1 MELTPRFESLGII
14 CIAGISIS
22 GIILFG
28 GSTPDIRFSGF
39 VSFMVLFVIFIFMVI
54 ISFKDE
60 NPFKNRTLPVWNNVG
75 LFLICTGF
83 LLFDDPVLG
92 ISIVLTGM
100 ITSMYAIHYRECKN
114 RDAVESNPD
123 IEINGNGAEGEI

>member
-1 MELTPRFESLGII
+1 MERTPRFESLGII

-28 GSTPDIRFSGF
+28 GSTPEIRFSGF
-39 VSFMVLFVIFIFMVI
+39 VSLMVLFVIFISMVI

-75 LFLICTGF
+75 SFLMCTGF
-83 LLFDDPVLG
+83 LLFGNPVFG

-100 ITSMYAIHYRECKN
+100 IISMYAIHYRECKN
-114 RDAVESNPD
+114 RDVVESNPD
-123 IEINGNGAEGEI
+123 IEINGTGAEDEV

>member
-1 MELTPRFESLGII
+1 MELTPRFESLEVV

-28 GSTPDIRFSGF
+28 GSTPEIRFSGF
-39 VSFMVLFVIFIFMVI
+39 VSLIVLLVIFISMVI

-60 NPFKNRTLPVWNNVG
+60 NPFKNRTLPVWSNVG
-75 LFLICTGF
+75 FFLMWGGV
-83 LLFDDPVLG
+83 LLFGYPVFA

-100 ITSMYAIHYRECKN
+100 IISMYAIHYRECKN
-114 RDAVESNPD
+114 RDVVESNPD